1 MTTQQVAQTILQQ
14 LGGKRFTVMTGAKS
28 FGFSTNE
35 QGNPRLSFKI
45 GYNSKKITHVRITL
59 NDLDLYEVEY
69 ISWRG
74 ANGKVVSRDTNVYAE
89 DLQRLFTEATGLDT
103 HL

>member
-35 QGNPRLSFKI
+35 RGNPRLSFKI
-45 GYNSKKITHVRITL
+45 GQNAKKISFVSITL
-59 NDLDLYEVEY
+59 NEMDLYDIEFMNSKCNTVKTVEGVYCENLQEV
-69 ISWRG
+69 
-74 ANGKVVSRDTNVYAE
+74 
-89 DLQRLFTEATGLDT
+89 FTDATGLDT